1 MLQEIKLAMY
11 IEQYGDHW
19 ADELPENCPP
29 EDVCTAEGDVFYRF
43 TKNIDCIVPEDWY
56 NHLTL
61 FPEREYSADR
71 RILAAGLSLW
81 NTEER
86 ILKEKKLPIFR
97 KIKCDGLAKISLIPE
112 DGVILQTTKEIHHH
126 TWWRTT
132 MCNLAK
138 AESV

>member
-1 MLQEIKLAMY
+1 MLQKIKLAAY
-11 IEQYGDHW
+11 IKLYGEHW
-19 ADELPENCPP
+19 ADVLPENCPP
-29 EDVCTAEGDVFYRF
+29 EEVCTADNDVFYRF
-43 TKNIDCIVPEDWY
+43 TKSEDYIAPEDWY

-61 FPEREYSADR
+61 FPNREFSGDR
-71 RILAAGLSLW
+71 RVMAAGLSLW

-86 ILKEKKLPIFR
+86 LLKEGKLPIF
-97 KIKCDGLAKISLIPE
+97 KKLNCKGLAKISLIPE

-138 AESV
+138 AELV